1 MKSENISI
9 DNNLEILSKLNPK
22 ENSLTYTTKNND
34 NKNIHRTSILSS
46 KVNNQNLKYN
56 YLNNLPLEE
65 KIKFR
70 KRSNSTEIIDKNKN
84 TEILLYKL
92 KNINMSLEKEKLY
105 INYFKYLKEKD
116 NHNNNNNNIY
126 YISNYSNNQKNIIKS
141 SIELFIKNDDDLH
154 KKVYKK

>member
-9 DNNLEILSKLNPK
+9 DNNIEILYYLNP
-22 ENSLTYTTKNND
+22 ERNSLTYTTKNND

-65 KIKFR
+65 KIKYR

-92 KNINMSLEKEKLY
+92 KN
-105 INYFKYLKEKD
+105 
-116 NHNNNNNNIY
+116 
-126 YISNYSNNQKNIIKS
+126 
-141 SIELFIKNDDDLH
+141 
-154 KKVYKK
+154 

>member
-22 ENSLTYTTKNND
+22 RNSLTYTTKNND

-56 YLNNLPLEE
+56 YLNNLALEE
-65 KIKFR
+65 KIKYR

-92 KNINMSLEKEKLY
+92 KN
-105 INYFKYLKEKD
+105 
-116 NHNNNNNNIY
+116 
-126 YISNYSNNQKNIIKS
+126 
-141 SIELFIKNDDDLH
+141 
-154 KKVYKK
+154 

>member
-92 KNINMSLEKEKLY
+92 KNINMSLEKEKSY

>member
-1 MKSENISI
+1 M
-9 DNNLEILSKLNPK
+9 
-22 ENSLTYTTKNND
+22 TYTTKNNA

-92 KNINMSLEKEKLY
+92 KNINMSLVKEKSY
-105 INYFKYLKEKD
+105 VNFFK
-116 NHNNNNNNIY
+116 
-126 YISNYSNNQKNIIKS
+126 IIKK
-141 SIELFIKNDDDLH
+141 I
-154 KKVYKK
+154 